1 MLQISLNQSEGT
13 PIYFQLLRQIKHMI
27 ATGRLNSGDELPSV
41 RVLAQQLLVNPN
53 TIVRAYRELEA
64 AGLIFSKRGSG
75 TYVADGRIPYSQDEC
90 RRILSER
97 LDAIVVEARSLGYS
111 LEQVIELMKERDLK
125 LKVDSQ
131 SDLSV
136 DGSANGHSEGTPHES

>member
-27 ATGRLNSGDELPSV
+27 ATGRLAPGDELPSV

-53 TIVRAYRELEA
+53 TIVRAYRELES
-64 AGLIFSKRGSG
+64 AGLVYSKRGSG
-75 TYVADGRIPYSQDEC
+75 TYVSEGRVPYSDDEC

-97 LDAIVVEARSLGYS
+97 LDAVVVEARSLGYS
-111 LEQVIELMKERDLK
+111 IERVVDLLKERDAK
-125 LKVDSQ
+125 LHVESQ
-131 SDLSV
+131 SA
-136 DGSANGHSEGTPHES
+136 GQPKEKPHGTS